1 MHKLSDKLRQTSAK
15 LKDAGIR
22 DSEKEAEAL
31 LCLALN
37 IDKSTLYCRDFSEL
51 AADTGALASKLDS
64 LTARRLQRQ
73 PIAYIIGETEFF
85 GLTLTVGTGV
95 LIPRPETE
103 LLVEMLTGI
112 IKGWLPALNILDLC
126 TGSGCIAVALAKQFP
141 DSIVDAVDISEVA
154 LRYAALNA
162 AANDIRN
169 ISFHVGSLYG
179 PVQGKAFDVI
189 VANPPYI
196 KTADLDLLE
205 PEIALYE
212 PVEALDGGPDGL
224 RFYREIITAAKSHLN
239 AGGIMAFELGDTL
252 AHGVMEIARAAGFHN
267 LSIRLDYS
275 SVERF
280 LIIDG

>member
-179 PVQGKAFDVI
+179 PVGNLAEV
-189 VANPPYI
+189 VS
-196 KTADLDLLE
+196 LD
-205 PEIALYE
+205 
-212 PVEALDGGPDGL
+212 
-224 RFYREIITAAKSHLN
+224 SN
-239 AGGIMAFELGDTL
+239 
-252 AHGVMEIARAAGFHN
+252 
-267 LSIRLDYS
+267 
-275 SVERF
+275 
-280 LIIDG
+280 